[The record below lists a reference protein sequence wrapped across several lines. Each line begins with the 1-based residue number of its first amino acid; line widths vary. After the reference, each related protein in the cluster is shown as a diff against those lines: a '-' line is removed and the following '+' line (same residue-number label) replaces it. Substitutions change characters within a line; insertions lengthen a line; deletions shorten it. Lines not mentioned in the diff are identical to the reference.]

1 MRKTILTPPSG
12 ARPSTN
18 TPVRAF
24 EAAPELTPELAV
36 WRRAL
41 HADLVAFARRP
52 DPSTFADLA
61 RRVVAYQ
68 IAALPTYGRLAAA
81 AGFAPGGDWR
91 EAPLVPTELFRSLD
105 LCSLPVSKRDRV
117 FLTSGTTDAGEGQS
131 GLRGRRRVPD
141 LTLYRT
147 AMAAPFVAHVL
158 GGDLARHRW
167 VSLIPRADILPT
179 SSLSL
184 MVTEL
189 ADALAIDSVWTMD
202 LEGLDDALAVTALAE
217 GPGSGDAPLVVVTTA
232 FAIAELIDRVR
243 RLPRLPPGS
252 RVMLTGG
259 FKGRASTLSES
270 ELVAKLCKQFGLPAT
285 AIVAEYG
292 MTELTSQ
299 AYGTPFTPN
308 PALRFRIVDP
318 SDGRALGAGEV
329 GLVACFDLLNLDH
342 VSAVLTSDLGA
353 VDADGR
359 LTLHGRLA
367 GASPR
372 GCSLTAEE
380 ILEGQAR

>member
-1 MRKTILTPPSG
+1 MKS
-12 ARPSTN
+12 STSE
-18 TPVRAF
+18 VVF
-24 EAAPELTPELAV
+24 EAVSALTPELATT
-36 WRRAL
+36 RRAL
-41 HADLVAFARRP
+41 HADLVTFARRP
-52 DPSTFADLA
+52 DPATFDDLA

-68 IAALPTYGRLAAA
+68 IAALPAYGRLAAA
-81 AGFAPGGDWR
+81 AGFAPEGDWHA
-91 EAPLVPTELFRSLD
+91 APLVPTELFRSLD
-105 LCSLPVSKRDRV
+105 LCSLPVSEKDRV
-117 FLTSGTTDAGEGQS
+117 FLTSGTTTDAGEGL
-131 GLRGRRRVPD
+131 GVLRGRRRVPD

-189 ADALAIDSVWTMD
+189 AETLASDSVWAMD

-217 GPGSGDAPLVVVTTA
+217 GPRSGEAPLVVVTTA
-232 FAIAELIDRVR
+232 FAIAELLGRVR

-259 FKGRASTLSES
+259 FKGHESAVSEP
-270 ELVAKLCKQFGLPAT
+270 ELLAKLCKQFGLPPA

-299 AYGTPFTPN
+299 AYGTPLTPSA
-308 PALRFRIVDP
+308 ALRFRIVDP
-318 SDGRALGAGEV
+318 SDGHALAPGEV
-329 GLVACFDLLNLDH
+329 GLLACFDLLNLDH
-342 VSAVLTSDLGA
+342 VSAILTSDLGA
-353 VDADGR
+353 VDAEGR

-380 ILEGQAR
+380 ILEGPSR